1 LTALQTRSRRASSF
15 LIFRPV
21 EESFMAYRDAD
32 SIAGKPSNCFDPEP
46 TWFGLSRSD
55 KLRNQHSRSASVMR
69 SATLSMRLFR
79 CIKFVS
85 QNASPQKGAHP
96 SLSFRTIDLMAPP
109 RTRSR
114 VEHPSD
120 AALRR
125 RKIYVAAVRLSAAVS
140 AALTGTVWAGA
151 VTGDATRTE
160 TLLAP
165 ARMADR
171 LTRTSEDQSDCL
183 PQKRPTATT
192 GHGA

>member
-1 LTALQTRSRRASSF
+1 
-15 LIFRPV
+15 
-21 EESFMAYRDAD
+21 MAYRDAG
-32 SIAGKPSNCFDPEP
+32 SIAGKPSNCFSPGP

-55 KLRNQHSRSASVMR
+55 KLRNQHSGRETVCFPTLTPSRSASVTR
-69 SATLSMRLFR
+69 SATLSMRLSR

-85 QNASPQKGAHP
+85 QNASPQMGAHP
-96 SLSFRTIDLMAPP
+96 SRSFRTIDLMAPP
-109 RTRSR
+109 RTRSHVER
-114 VEHPSD
+114 LVEHPSD
-120 AALRR
+120 AALQR
-125 RKIYVAAVRLSAAVS
+125 RKKYVPAVRLSAAVS

-183 PQKRPTATT
+183 PQKRPTAAT

>member
-1 LTALQTRSRRASSF
+1 
-15 LIFRPV
+15 
-21 EESFMAYRDAD
+21 MAYRDAD

-85 QNASPQKGAHP
+85 QNASPQMGAHP
-96 SLSFRTIDLMAPP
+96 SRSFRTIDLMAPP
-109 RTRSR
+109 RTRSHVER
-114 VEHPSD
+114 LVEHPSD
-120 AALRR
+120 AALQR
-125 RKIYVAAVRLSAAVS
+125 RKKYVAAVRLSAAVS

-151 VTGDATRTE
+151 VTEDATRTE

-165 ARMADR
+165 ARMAAG
-171 LTRTSEDQSDCL
+171 LTRSSEDQSDCL
-183 PQKRPTATT
+183 PQKVPTTST
-192 GHGA
+192 GNGA